1 MKPIRVLSFGSVP
14 PEWGGRLRGGVA
26 TFHATLV
33 EAIEADPELPV
44 ELVGI
49 VTTGSGE
56 GRAPVP
62 LRIAAPGQPR
72 EPFIRSVL
80 DELRPDVAVLNHF
93 STAYGL
99 ALPAIA
105 PELPLVGIAH
115 SWHSITQSDQPAV
128 AHERMQRTMDTLSA
142 LVVPSEYAL
151 REGRQLGLRYP
162 AATHVIRYPLP
173 HLFAE
178 PIDLRQQRSGVV
190 FAGELVG
197 RKNGAALIA
206 AAERIGDVTV
216 TLAGE
221 GDQLATLE
229 ALAAELGVADRV
241 GFAGSLAPDAIRRAM
256 AGAEAFCLPSLSESF
271 GIVYIEALACGTP
284 VIGFPT
290 IARSRAPAGSKPAS
304 RWGNRPPRR
313 SRRRRGCPLRE
324 LGPGRAARGRRRC
337 LLRRGCRGRVRLCA
351 EQRLFINRIG
361 KPAMRIVAMLQ
372 TYNEEV
378 SIAACIDHL
387 PYPGRGRIPARRRLN
402 QCDCGD
408 RRALSRTGRGRH

>member
-1 MKPIRVLSFGSVP
+1 MKRVRVVSFGSVP

-26 TFHATLV
+26 TFHTTLV

-56 GRAPVP
+56 GQAPVP
-62 LRIAAPGQPR
+62 LRIPAQGQQR

-99 ALPAIA
+99 ALPAVA

-128 AHERMQRTMDTLSA
+128 AGERMQRTMDALSA
-142 LVVPSEYAL
+142 LVVPSEYPL

-206 AAERIGDVTV
+206 AAARIGDMTV

-241 GFAGSLAPDAIRRAM
+241 RFTGSLAPDAIRRAM

-284 VIGFPT
+284 VVGFPT
-290 IARSRAPAGSKPAS
+290 VAEISRACGMEVGIALAHPTVEATAAAIDAV
-304 RWGNRPPRR
+304 R
-313 SRRRRGCPLRE
+313 SATWDRQ
-324 LGPGRAARGRRRC
+324 A
-337 LLRRGCRGRVRLCA
+337 LRRAVIDAYSPAAVAVRYARVLGNA
-351 EQRLFINRIG
+351 S
-361 KPAMRIVAMLQ
+361 P
-372 TYNEEV
+372 
-378 SIAACIDHL
+378 
-387 PYPGRGRIPARRRLN
+387 
-402 QCDCGD
+402 
-408 RRALSRTGRGRH
+408 

>member
-1 MKPIRVLSFGSVP
+1 LKRVRVLSFGSVP
-14 PEWGGRLRGGVA
+14 PEWGGLLRGGVA

-62 LRIAAPGQPR
+62 LRIPAQGQQR
-72 EPFIRSVL
+72 EPFLRSVL

-99 ALPAIA
+99 ALPAVA

-128 AHERMQRTMDTLSA
+128 AGERMQRTMDALSA
-142 LVVPSEYAL
+142 LVVPSEFAL
-151 REGRQLGLRYP
+151 EEGRRLGLRYP
-162 AATHVIRYPLP
+162 AAIHVIRYPLP

-178 PIDLRQQRSGVV
+178 RIDLRQQRSGVV

-206 AAERIGDVTV
+206 AATRIGDMTV

-241 GFAGSLAPDAIRRAM
+241 RLTGSLAPDAIRRAM

-284 VIGFPT
+284 VVGFPT
-290 IARSRAPAGSKPAS
+290 VAEISRACGMEVGIALAHPTVEATAAAIDAV
-304 RWGNRPPRR
+304 R
-313 SRRRRGCPLRE
+313 SATWDRQ
-324 LGPGRAARGRRRC
+324 A
-337 LLRRGCRGRVRLCA
+337 LRRAVIDAYSPAEVAVRYARVLGNA
-351 EQRLFINRIG
+351 S
-361 KPAMRIVAMLQ
+361 P
-372 TYNEEV
+372 
-378 SIAACIDHL
+378 
-387 PYPGRGRIPARRRLN
+387 
-402 QCDCGD
+402 
-408 RRALSRTGRGRH
+408 